1 MLIFGPVGCTGRV
14 VVMWADFII
23 GVFMYLIPIIAVLW
37 LLCDVVVF
45 IGRLLR
51 RLCNYISKKFG
62 SVHGRST

>member
-1 MLIFGPVGCTGRV
+1 
-14 VVMWADFII
+14 MWADFII
-23 GVFMYLIPIIAVLW
+23 GVFMYLIPVIAVLW